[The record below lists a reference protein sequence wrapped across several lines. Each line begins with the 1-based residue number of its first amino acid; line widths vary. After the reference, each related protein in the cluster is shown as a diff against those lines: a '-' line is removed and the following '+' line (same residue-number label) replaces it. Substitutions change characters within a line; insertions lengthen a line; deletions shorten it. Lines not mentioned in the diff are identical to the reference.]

1 MGASES
7 KQRDKSVIL
16 KSVNLHVDAYKPDE
30 NLGGI
35 PERGELTIVL
45 RGFLYKKRSSLA
57 NLYKKFQT
65 HLVDIGEYEI
75 DYKQV
80 ETYYDDLVSKL
91 SRRYTC
97 RIVVISYDTTPIEI
111 QEKLPA
117 KGYEL
122 FLIPERGSQQFTG
135 LYSFLSKNDINT
147 PVLILR
153 NDLEMSNK
161 YIAFL
166 ANINYQKNNQILIYN
181 ARHHSSSN
189 VVLNDTVHI
198 VPASL
203 VEKFKN
209 WVASNKRSMHT
220 TAPLLR
226 LGIFDKLR
234 VLRDGYEIESFVK
247 NNDYE
252 IYRGEK
258 TEASRLIIAGLS

>member
-16 KSVNLHVDAYKPDE
+16 KSVNLHVDAYKLDE
-30 NLGGI
+30 NLGDI

-45 RGFLYKKRSSLA
+45 RGFLYKKRSSFA
-57 NLYKKFQT
+57 NLYKK
-65 HLVDIGEYEI
+65 IGEYEI

-80 ETYYDDLVSKL
+80 ETYYDDLVRKL

-111 QEKLPA
+111 QEKLRA

-181 ARHHSSSN
+181 ARHLSSSN

-203 VEKFKN
+203 IEKFKN